1 MAMPRPRHVDHK
13 GKYFTDIVTKE
24 SLNATIQTLTVRITG
39 KIHVRV
45 QQRLKDELNR
55 DDQFIAVTD
64 AVVTN
69 TRGEV
74 VYRSDFLTVNRD
86 QIVWLSPNT
95 ESENQSVEDVS

>member
-1 MAMPRPRHVDHK
+1 MTKHTDHK
-13 GKYFTDIVTKE
+13 GKYYTDKVTKE
-24 SLNATIQTLTVRITG
+24 SIVATIQTLTVRIEG
-39 KIHVRV
+39 KVHIQT

-86 QIVWLSPNT
+86 HIVWLSPNVKSDIPSA
-95 ESENQSVEDVS
+95 EQAS